1 MSKIKNVVFD
11 FGQVLV
17 HFEPRYMVECYV
29 KDEPD
34 ASLLTEVVFDR
45 AYWDKLDAGT
55 ITNEETLSLCHARLP
70 ERLWDVADK
79 IYCNWIYNIPEF
91 DGMSE
96 LIDTL
101 RAKYGKKIFLLSN
114 ISNYFAENSGKIPI
128 LSKIDKCI
136 FSAPLGIVK
145 PNPAIFEHL
154 CSECE
159 IVPEESIF
167 VDDNAAN
174 VAAAEKL
181 GISTY
186 RFDGDVKALCA
197 YFDTLFGE

>member
-1 MSKIKNVVFD
+1 
-11 FGQVLV
+11 
-17 HFEPRYMVECYV
+17 
-29 KDEPD
+29 
-34 ASLLTEVVFDR
+34 
-45 AYWDKLDAGT
+45 
-55 ITNEETLSLCHARLP
+55 
-70 ERLWDVADK
+70 
-79 IYCNWIYNIPEF
+79 
-91 DGMSE
+91 MSE